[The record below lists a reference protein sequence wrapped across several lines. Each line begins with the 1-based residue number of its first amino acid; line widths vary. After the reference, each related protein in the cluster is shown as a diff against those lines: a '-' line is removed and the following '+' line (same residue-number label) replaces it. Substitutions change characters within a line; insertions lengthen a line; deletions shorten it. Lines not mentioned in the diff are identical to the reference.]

1 MYNSFSYTAKL
12 AVASESYG
20 TAYAPYLYGYS
31 YGLIGELSGPRTA
44 VGASSSTYHSVE
56 RCVSSVLTHIVTI
69 THPNERVRE
78 IQESTPQTAPCAL
91 CVGVPSTRL
100 AHKVVQ

>member
-1 MYNSFSYTAKL
+1 VYNSFSYTAKL

-56 RCVSSVLTHIVTI
+56 RCVSSVLTHIVTDH
-69 THPNERVRE
+69 HPNERE
-78 IQESTPQTAPCAL
+78 IHHIHDPGCRDKRA
-91 CVGVPSTRL
+91 RL
-100 AHKVVQ
+100 